1 MVSSPGYINSD
12 KTQEDDSMDSTRDFV
27 AKVKDTQD
35 KAKKNK
41 QHHGE
46 GSPDAKLA
54 NKQHSTKK

>member
-1 MVSSPGYINSD
+1 
-12 KTQEDDSMDSTRDFV
+12 MDSTHDFV

-41 QHHGE
+41 QHNGQ